1 MPQGIQFT
9 AHLKP
14 HFSTQLRRQVLQLRG
29 AQAAVPAII
38 LPVDPAAVAAVV
50 ASKQLHHGGID
61 ACVGIESLFH
71 MAHQRVT
78 AFFRQRHGQQTAL
91 PQDAAGTEDAG
102 VQMGEHLLRQHQL
115 SLGPG
120 ALLLELCA
128 VIRPEVCQKRT
139 VRPGQRNKFRTGMFL
154 IELVDVVAL
163 TAVMPAGKPSQILR
177 VIKVVL
183 PHPLIGDGD
192 PGPPQGQLAG
202 LGLRYHRE
210 NGTDTL
216 LPAIV
221 LHGSQRG
228 VYVAAGT
235 GDGVVKLRHAVELV
249 ADDKTAVGDG
259 VFRVQVVTPHV
270 FDAGAV
276 FAQTVGAGFI
286 VGPQQRHGLCGD
298 RGKIQHE

>member
-1 MPQGIQFT
+1 
-9 AHLKP
+9 
-14 HFSTQLRRQVLQLRG
+14 
-29 AQAAVPAII
+29 
-38 LPVDPAAVAAVV
+38 
-50 ASKQLHHGGID
+50 
-61 ACVGIESLFH
+61 
-71 MAHQRVT
+71 
-78 AFFRQRHGQQTAL
+78 
-91 PQDAAGTEDAG
+91 
-102 VQMGEHLLRQHQL
+102 MGEHLLRQRQL
-115 SLGPG
+115 PLGPG
-120 ALLLELCA
+120 ALLLKLRA
-128 VIRPEVCQKRT
+128 VICPEGLQKSAVFRSQ
-139 VRPGQRNKFRTGMFL
+139 GDKFRAGMFL

-163 TAVMPAGKPSQILR
+163 TAVAPAGKPSQILR

-235 GDGVVKLRHAVELV
+235 GDGVVELGHTVKTV

-270 FDAGAV
+270 FHAGAV